1 MNQVEASLLRNKILK
16 NRYSSEPLEEDV
28 NRTNN
33 IKDIDML
40 DEEDDEEE
48 VEAFIKKRVK
58 EGSGKEY
65 DQIIRKDVVAYKQ
78 AGHLKE
84 GVDFLEINKY
94 ESSKAYKSIKEIMEV
109 PDETHTTQISND
121 MIELESNIKRDE
133 YKIAELQLQEENS
146 KRMILE
152 ADA

>member
-109 PDETHTTQISND
+109 PDETHTTQISNE
-121 MIELESNIKRDE
+121 MI
-133 YKIAELQLQEENS
+133 
-146 KRMILE
+146 
-152 ADA
+152 